1 MSEKVLWISLRQH
14 QMKINNSKKKR
25 MKMLTNE
32 QQNSYQSSTI
42 CYNMLQIKNTVNLG
56 TIVII
61 QENIEVLHIVY
72 VI

>member
-1 MSEKVLWISLRQH
+1 
-14 QMKINNSKKKR
+14 MKINNSKKKR

>member
-1 MSEKVLWISLRQH
+1 
-14 QMKINNSKKKR
+14 MKINNPKKKK

-32 QQNSYQSSTI
+32 QQNSYQNSTI